1 VSESFFLPQ
10 GTAFLAT
17 EATRG
22 PWDDAHQHA
31 GPPSGLLGRALERF
45 QPRDDAR
52 IVRVTIEILRPVPIA
67 EIEVDVAVARPGK
80 RVELLEAVMTA
91 NGEAVSKAR
100 AWRMRTAAL
109 ELDEPSRD
117 ALPGP
122 ETGRWEPFFP
132 GVADVGYHTHMDW
145 RFLRGSFREAGPA
158 TAWLTMKVPLLPGE
172 EPSPLVRVLVAAD
185 SANGVSCALDPRE
198 YVFVNT
204 DLNVFL
210 YRVPEGEWVGMDSR
224 TILDPSG
231 VGLTETVLHDRSGP
245 VGSAPDSLRREALT
259 ARTLAGTGSGECCQR
274 SLSRRSCASRSSCVV
289 VRLTRR
295 FWRTPEGMKRKR
307 PRSATIKRNAASYSS
322 RLSEK
327 QPQIRPS

>member
-1 VSESFFLPQ
+1 MSDSFFVSR
-10 GTAFLAT
+10 GSAFVST

-52 IVRVTIEILRPVPIA
+52 IVRVTIDILRPVPIA
-67 EIEVDVAVARPGK
+67 ELEVEVAVARPGK
-80 RVELLEAVMTA
+80 RVELLEAVMTSR
-91 NGEAVSKAR
+91 GEAVLKAR
-100 AWRMRTAAL
+100 AWRMRTASLAV
-109 ELDEPSRD
+109 DEPPRG

-132 GVADVGYHTHMDW
+132 EVAEVGYHTHMDW
-145 RFLRGSFREAGPA
+145 RFLQGSFREAGPA
-158 TAWLTMKVPLLPGE
+158 IAWLKMKVQLLPGE

-198 YVFVNT
+198 YLFVNT

-210 YRVPEGEWVGMDSR
+210 HRAPEGEWVGMDSR

-245 VGSAPDSLRREALT
+245 VGRALQ
-259 ARTLAGTGSGECCQR
+259 TLYVA
-274 SLSRRSCASRSSCVV
+274 
-289 VRLTRR
+289 
-295 FWRTPEGMKRKR
+295 KR
-307 PRSATIKRNAASYSS
+307 
-322 RLSEK
+322 
-327 QPQIRPS
+327 

>member
-1 VSESFFLPQ
+1 MSDSFFVSR
-10 GTAFLAT
+10 GSAFVAT

-22 PWDDAHQHA
+22 PWDDAHQHG

-67 EIEVDVAVARPGK
+67 DLEVDVAVARPGK
-80 RVELLEAVMTA
+80 RVELLEVVMTSR
-91 NGEAVSKAR
+91 GEEVLKAR
-100 AWRMRTAAL
+100 AWRLRTASLAL
-109 ELDEPSRD
+109 EEPPPE

-158 TAWLTMKVPLLPGE
+158 TAWLKMSVPLLPGE

-198 YVFVNT
+198 YLFVNT

-210 YRVPEGEWVGMDSR
+210 HRVPEGEWVGMDSR

-245 VGSAPDSLRREALT
+245 VGRALQ
-259 ARTLAGTGSGECCQR
+259 TLYVA
-274 SLSRRSCASRSSCVV
+274 
-289 VRLTRR
+289 
-295 FWRTPEGMKRKR
+295 KR
-307 PRSATIKRNAASYSS
+307 
-322 RLSEK
+322 
-327 QPQIRPS
+327 

>member
-1 VSESFFLPQ
+1 MADSFFVSR
-10 GTAFLAT
+10 GKAYAAT

-67 EIEVDVAVARPGK
+67 ELEVDVTVARPGK
-80 RVELLEAVMTA
+80 RVELLEAVMTS
-91 NGEAVSKAR
+91 GGDKVLKAR
-100 AWRMRTAAL
+100 AWRMRMASL
-109 ELDEPSRD
+109 VFDEPPREM
-117 ALPGP
+117 LPGP
-122 ETGRWEPFFP
+122 ESGRWEPFFP
-132 GVADVGYHTHMDW
+132 GVAEAGYHTHMDW

-172 EPSPLVRVLVAAD
+172 GPSPLVRVLVAAD
-185 SANGVSCALDPRE
+185 SANGVSCALDPRD

-210 YRVPEGEWVGMDSR
+210 HRVPEGEWVGMDSR
-224 TILDPSG
+224 TLLEPSG

-245 VGSAPDSLRREALT
+245 VGRALQ
-259 ARTLAGTGSGECCQR
+259 TLYVA
-274 SLSRRSCASRSSCVV
+274 
-289 VRLTRR
+289 
-295 FWRTPEGMKRKR
+295 KR
-307 PRSATIKRNAASYSS
+307 
-322 RLSEK
+322 
-327 QPQIRPS
+327 